1 MTEKNTREMP
11 NQMNE
16 VEKVLEKTW
25 FGDEENPYKIE
36 ILENSLLRIEELFE
50 EIPLDLKLS
59 EKVISI
65 SYVDGPSLQKIILA
79 FLEIGFIP
87 LGKELNENVLTIQLI
102 FDEHTI
108 YFSRSLLK
116 PDSTSKLTWLIQE
129 LKIARKNKG
138 ISKKAKKEIDR
149 LLTDPQACKN
159 EFLLIG
165 WESPDFD

>member
-1 MTEKNTREMP
+1 MTEKNTHEML
-11 NQMNE
+11 NQMIE
-16 VEKVLEKTW
+16 VENVLEKTW

-36 ILENSLLRIEELFE
+36 VLVDSLVCIEELFE

-59 EKVISI
+59 EKFISI
-65 SYVDGPSLQKIILA
+65 SYIDGPSLQKILLA

-87 LGKELNENVLTIQLI
+87 LGKELDENVLTIKLI
-102 FDEHTI
+102 FDEHI
-108 YFSRSLLK
+108 ICFSRSLLN
-116 PDSTSKLTWLIQE
+116 PDSTNKLAWLIQE